1 MSINNLIN
9 TIIVMTLKKYF
20 YALISVL
27 LISAPISAQQKAD
40 QMTKRAKYY
49 VFQQKDKIGKM
60 DKVLNLKLSKMHAT
74 DRTIKI
80 VYTKGNTNFVS
91 LYPEMTE
98 GKFKTEAQENRYV
111 ARNYCIWKVATD
123 ALASPSFASV
133 IRNDVYTWLVDVVG
147 PEGGEPL
154 YSFDFKTQAVR
165 NAIILCGG
173 KMPAN
178 FKDYLSKTLV
188 ERALQ
193 SLLKDVYLPHD
204 SAGFCNVL
212 LKNQKLHVDLLTT
225 HRGYPIMKEN
235 NGEGAR
241 IAWLGS
247 FMKLSKSKR
256 YFNDLLDII
265 RVRQV
270 SVEIKVRDIN
280 NRADSAMFMIF
291 PKEIIEYAQKP
302 VVSETQIE
310 GYIIGKLGGQKQERE
325 HRGWF
330 ISQYG
335 SSKNVLTAA
344 VAPSKSNKVYE
355 VVEEMPSFPGG
366 KPAIVSYIAKNV
378 IYPGPCVD
386 NKIQGRVVCRFTVTR
401 DGHVKDVIVTKSVD
415 PLLDKEAV
423 RVISLMPK
431 WIPGKHKGA
440 RVDAKYTLPVTF
452 RLTASADEN

>member
-1 MSINNLIN
+1 
-9 TIIVMTLKKYF
+9 
-20 YALISVL
+20 
-27 LISAPISAQQKAD
+27 
-40 QMTKRAKYY
+40 
-49 VFQQKDKIGKM
+49 
-60 DKVLNLKLSKMHAT
+60 
-74 DRTIKI
+74 
-80 VYTKGNTNFVS
+80 
-91 LYPEMTE
+91 
-98 GKFKTEAQENRYV
+98 
-111 ARNYCIWKVATD
+111 
-123 ALASPSFASV
+123 
-133 IRNDVYTWLVDVVG
+133 
-147 PEGGEPL
+147 
-154 YSFDFKTQAVR
+154 
-165 NAIILCGG
+165 
-173 KMPAN
+173 
-178 FKDYLSKTLV
+178 
-188 ERALQ
+188 
-193 SLLKDVYLPHD
+193 
-204 SAGFCNVL
+204 
-212 LKNQKLHVDLLTT
+212 
-225 HRGYPIMKEN
+225 MKEN

-344 VAPSKSNKVYE
+344 VAPSNSNKVYE

-366 KPAIVSYIAKNV
+366 KPAIISYIAKNV

-431 WIPGKHKGA
+431 WIPGKLKGKA
-440 RVDAKYTLPVTF
+440 VRVKFIIPIAF
-452 RLTASADEN
+452 RLN